1 MPEITGTSDSEEVK
15 RARAKYLAIRR
26 AEHRL
31 KQRLETID
39 FEYDVL
45 KPGLDALEKR
55 ITVLGEL
62 PTFAFI
68 EEEQG
73 GDNTDGLER

>member
-1 MPEITGTSDSEEVK
+1 VPEISGTSDSEEVK

-26 AEHRL
+26 AEWRL
-31 KQRLETID
+31 KQRLASID

-45 KPGLDALEKR
+45 KPGLEALEKR

-62 PTFAFI
+62 PSFKFA
-68 EEEQG
+68 E
-73 GDNTDGLER
+73 DDDDGKN